1 MLKLILA
8 VLAIVCFCL
17 DAFHVAASVSW
28 TPLGFA
34 FVTAAVLLP
43 L

>member
-1 MLKLILA
+1 MLKMIL
-8 VLAIVCFCL
+8 VICAIVCFCL
-17 DAFHVAASVSW
+17 DAFRVAARISW